1 MASLNPA
8 SFPSFPISGI
18 CFPDS
23 RIISAALDY
32 AKQHTT
38 SITVNH
44 CLRSTAFALLLRKK
58 LPQFAEVADELDTEM
73 IVLSGILHDMGWA
86 TTKSL
91 LSKDKRFEVD
101 GANIAR
107 DFIIAHSKTEGG
119 WDEGGRRLQM
129 VWDAIAL
136 HGVASIAPYKESEV
150 ALVHFG
156 IMADFFGPNFPGGAI
171 SVEEY
176 KEVVAAFPRV
186 GFTDAL
192 VQTMCG
198 LCRDKPETT
207 FDNDVKEFGLA
218 FGFDGKGTGKE
229 DFRRQLEGIHHAERF
244 AGALAA
250 CDEIQ

>member
-1 MASLNPA
+1 MASLNPT

-23 RIISAALDY
+23 HIISAALDY
-32 AKQHTT
+32 TKQHTT

-58 LPQFAEVADELDTEM
+58 LPQFAEIADEVDTEM
-73 IVLSGILHDMGWA
+73 VVLSGILHDMGWA

-91 LSKDKRFEVD
+91 VSKDKRFE
-101 GANIAR
+101 
-107 DFIIAHSKTEGG
+107 TEGG
-119 WDEGGRRLQM
+119 WDKGGRRLQM

-136 HGVASIAPYKESEV
+136 HGVTSIAPYKEPEV

-156 IMADFFGPNFPGGAI
+156 IMADFFGPNFPGGAV

-229 DFRRQLEGIHHAERF
+229 DFRRQLEGVHLAERF